1 MPILERAGAK
11 LNYEV
16 HGRGPAL
23 ILTHGYS
30 ATLDMWRGQVEP
42 LSAGHTLV
50 LWDMRGHGQTEGPT
64 DPGLY
69 SETETVADIAALL
82 DAVHAKRAIV
92 GGLSLGGYMSLAF
105 HLTHPERVRALLILD
120 TGPGFRKS
128 EPREA
133 WNARTMQTA
142 KSLETEG
149 LDFLKKLTPER
160 ATSKHRSASGLALA
174 ARGMLTQRDARV
186 IESLPGIRV
195 PSLVVVG
202 DRDEPFLASADYMA
216 AKIPGAKKVV
226 IPNAGHASNMDQP
239 RAFNDAVLDFIK
251 GLPAG

>member
-16 HGRGPAL
+16 HGSGPAL

-30 ATLDMWRGQVEP
+30 ATLEMWQGQVEP
-42 LSAGHTLV
+42 LSRGHTLV
-50 LWDMRGHGQTEGPT
+50 LWDMRGHGKTEGPA
-64 DPGLY
+64 DPALY
-69 SETETVADIAALL
+69 SEAETVADIAALL
-82 DAVHAKRAIV
+82 DAVHAERAVV

-120 TGPGFRKS
+120 TGPGFRRT
-128 EPREA
+128 EAREA
-133 WNARTMQTA
+133 WNERAMETA
-142 KSLETEG
+142 ERLESQG
-149 LDFLKKLTPER
+149 LDLLRELSPER
-160 ATSKHRSASGLALA
+160 ATSKHLSAAGLAMA

-186 IESLPGIRV
+186 IDSLPAIRV

-202 DRDEPFLASADYMA
+202 DKDAPFLGSADYMA
-216 AKIPGAKKVV
+216 ARIPGAKKVL

-239 RAFNDAVLDFIK
+239 QAFNAAVLDFLK
-251 GLPAG
+251 RLPAG